1 MGRRFDPRPHLVP
14 GWSVAARPWWPA
26 AVGGGASGG
35 SAAGLGRELGAAVE
49 VAWVA
54 GVLGGCPAASFI
66 DGQGGGGGSGVMA
79 GGGKLAGGF

>member
-1 MGRRFDPRPHLVP
+1 MGV
-14 GWSVAARPWWPA
+14 
-26 AVGGGASGG
+26 
-35 SAAGLGRELGAAVE
+35 AVE

-66 DGQGGGGGSGVMA
+66 DGQGGGGGSEVMA

>member
-1 MGRRFDPRPHLVP
+1 VC
-14 GWSVAARPWWPA
+14 
-26 AVGGGASGG
+26 GGGA
-35 SAAGLGRELGAAVE
+35 AGLERELGVAVE